1 MKSSRIRR
9 SELETR
15 VGKNVCRP
23 LTWKPEGKRPL
34 GKSRHGCEAVLRL
47 FKSVRDV
54 STTVC
59 VIERPFFTIFK
70 LTLRKS
76 DEGAVNGLMW
86 LRVGTD

>member
-1 MKSSRIRR
+1 
-9 SELETR
+9 
-15 VGKNVCRP
+15 VGKNAYRL

-47 FKSVRDV
+47 FKSVHDV

-59 VIERPFFTIFK
+59 VIERVLFAVFK
-70 LTLRKS
+70 LALRKS
-76 DEGAVNGLMW
+76 DEGAMTGMMW